1 MQKRNGIFVPVVCF
15 FVTVLLIMGSQGTQ
29 AMAADQTVTP
39 PEPLLPIPTA
49 RQLTW
54 QRHEMAL
61 FIHFTVNTFTD
72 KEWGD
77 GTEDPVIFNPKDLDV
92 DQWVRVAKQN
102 GFQRVIL
109 TAKHHDG
116 FCLWPSQY
124 TDHSV
129 KSSPWRNGKGDVVGA
144 LAEACQKAG
153 IELGLY
159 LSPWDRH
166 EPVYGDERL
175 YNEYY
180 LAQLRELLTNYG
192 PVREVWFDG
201 AKGPNAKDMDY
212 HFDAFWSLVRQ
223 LQPDAVMFSDEGPDV
238 RWIGNERG
246 IAGETN
252 WSMLDRSRVAIG
264 KADQGYLNQGDI
276 NGTDWVP
283 GESDVSIRPGWF
295 WHADEHPKTVAQ
307 LMDIFYKSVGRNSL
321 LLLNVPPNN
330 RGLFSAEDVRRLQE
344 FTKAREAVFATDYAA
359 SGTASASQVR
369 GGSDRYDAGQVLD
382 GNPDTYWCTDDGT
395 STGSVSIDLGGTEQI
410 NVIRIQE
417 PIQFG
422 QRVKKYHVDAWQ
434 DGEWKLVSEGT
445 TIGYKKLA
453 RITPVRTSRVRV
465 VIDDARACPLISEI
479 GLHYDPENYL
489 GK

>member
-1 MQKRNGIFVPVVCF
+1 M
-15 FVTVLLIMGSQGTQ
+15 
-29 AMAADQTVTP
+29 AM
-39 PEPLLPIPTA
+39 
-49 RQLTW
+49 
-54 QRHEMAL
+54 

-77 GTEDPVIFNPKDLDV
+77 GTEDPAIFTPGDLDV
-92 DQWVRVAKQN
+92 RQWVRVAKEN
-102 GFQRVIL
+102 GFKRVIL

-116 FCLWPSQY
+116 FCLWPSKY

-129 KSSPWRNGKGDVVGA
+129 KNSPWRDGNGDVVGA
-144 LAEACQKAG
+144 LADACRDAG

-180 LAQLRELLTNYG
+180 LAQLRELLTHYG

-201 AKGPNAKDMDY
+201 AKGPNAKNMEY

-223 LQPDAVMFSDEGPDV
+223 LQPGAVMFSDEGPDV

-252 WSMLDRSRVAIG
+252 WSMMDRSRVSIG
-264 KADQGYLNQGDI
+264 KADQEYLNQGDV

-307 LMDIFYKSVGRNSL
+307 LMDIYYKSVGRNSL
-321 LLLNVPPNN
+321 LLLNVPPND
-330 RGLFSAEDVRRLQE
+330 RGLFSDEDVNRLQE
-344 FTKAREAVFATDYAA
+344 FTQAREAVFATDFAA
-359 SGTASASQVR
+359 SGTATASEVR
-369 GGSDRYDAGQVLD
+369 GGSERFAARNVLD
-382 GNPDTYWCTDDGT
+382 GDPDTYWCTDDETTSGT
-395 STGSVSIDLGGTEQI
+395 VILDLGNPVQF
-410 NVIRIQE
+410 NVIRLQE
-417 PIQFG
+417 PVQFG
-422 QRVKKYHVDAWQ
+422 QRVKKYHLDVWQ
-434 DGEWKLVSEGT
+434 NGDWKQVSAGT
-445 TIGYKKLA
+445 TIGYKKLD
-453 RITPVRTSRVRV
+453 RITPVRASRVRV
-465 VIDDARACPLISEI
+465 VIDDARACPLLNEI
-479 GLHYDPENYL
+479 GVHFDPENYR
-489 GK
+489 